1 MSWRKLHHN
10 WIRRRALPLAGILGA
25 AIVFAPCTDEQP
37 TAPLEAGGVLASE
50 GTGSTPVNV
59 TVIRP
64 DGTPVG
70 PGVRVTLLDTRFE
83 PLIASTESNGV
94 APFEVRAD
102 LRFCVYASPVFNE
115 GERWNPSGTAYDEG
129 SGFVIHK
136 PVAAAIMRDLRQPV
150 AANRTTFNH
159 FCVQNPTHDA
169 SGGNFRNRDIVLQ
182 LVAAS
187 HIGGTILDL
196 TGGRTSGPTLLSQ
209 SLLGLDLPSAWIPE
223 ETPSGHYEPVLGLAW
238 AKFGGGET
246 LPVAP
251 GLGFLKLTT
260 ELLKGSPLKWGES
273 AEFSAPSQAGDTGSQ
288 EVETEANFCTY
299 VEEDHHTHMS
309 AVIDPNR
316 LHFDEGA
323 GVRGGWLAGEAFEV
337 TNTFALTYVVV
348 VPGQGGEWTTKTRSG
363 DGSFQVT
370 HRCTTSTS
378 TCEVVAESGSYDA
391 QGHSV
396 VYRLENG
403 HVRVYEFF
411 ELATSDAIDVQLE
424 AEEISRRLGPN
435 HKVPGTSRDLYPQG
449 WLVFTKA
456 TVCEPLDWTNT
467 TRLIF

>member
-1 MSWRKLHHN
+1 MSWSKLHHN

-25 AIVFAPCTDEQP
+25 AIVVATCTDEQP
-37 TAPLEAGGVLASE
+37 TAPLEADGVLASQA
-50 GTGSTPVNV
+50 TGDVPVKV
-59 TVIRP
+59 TVTEP
-64 DGTPVG
+64 GGTPVG
-70 PGVRVTLLDTRFE
+70 EGYRVTLLDTRYE
-83 PLIASTESNGV
+83 PLIGITDADGV
-94 APFEVRAD
+94 APFMVREN

-129 SGFVIHK
+129 SGFVIDK

-150 AANRTTFNH
+150 AANQTTFNH
-159 FCVQNPTHDA
+159 YCVQNPTHDA

-182 LVAAS
+182 LVAAA

-196 TGGRTSGPTLLSQ
+196 KGGLTSGPTLLSQ
-209 SLLGLDLPSAWIPE
+209 SLAGLNLPPAWIPK

-238 AKFGGGET
+238 AKFGDGET

-260 ELLKGSPLKWGES
+260 ELLEGSPLKWGQSEQ
-273 AEFSAPSQAGDTGSQ
+273 FSAPSQAGDTGSQ

-299 VEEDHHTHMS
+299 KDEDHHTHMS
-309 AVIDPNR
+309 EVIDPNR
-316 LHFDEGA
+316 LHFDEEA
-323 GVRGGWLAGEAFEV
+323 GVRGGWLAGAEFEV

-348 VPGQGGEWTTKTRSG
+348 VPAQGGEWTTKTRSD

-370 HRCTTSTS
+370 HSCTSGS
-378 TCEVVAESGSYDA
+378 CSPGAGSGSYDA
-391 QGHSV
+391 EGHSV
-396 VYRLENG
+396 VYRPLENG

-411 ELATSDAIDVQLE
+411 GLATANEIDVQLE
-424 AEEISRRLGPN
+424 AEEISRRFGPN

>member
-10 WIRRRALPLAGILGA
+10 WIRWRALPLAGILGA
-25 AIVFAPCTDEQP
+25 AFVVATCTDEQP
-37 TAPLEAGGVLASE
+37 TAPLEAGGVLASA
-50 GTGSTPVNV
+50 GTGPVPINV
-59 TVIRP
+59 TVTEP
-64 DGTPVG
+64 NGTPVG
-70 PGVRVTLLDTRFE
+70 AGYRVTLLDTGFE
-83 PLIASTESNGV
+83 PLIASTGPNGV
-94 APFEVRAD
+94 APFMVNEN

-115 GERWNPSGTAYDEG
+115 GERWNPSGQAFAEG
-129 SGFVIHK
+129 SGFVIDK
-136 PVAAAIMRDLRQPV
+136 PVAAAIMRDLRQSV
-150 AANRTTFNH
+150 AANETTFDN
-159 FCVQNPTHDA
+159 FCLQNPTHDA
-169 SGGNFRNRDIVLQ
+169 GGGNPRNRNIVLP
-182 LVAAS
+182 LVAAA

-196 TGGRTSGPTLLSQ
+196 KGGPTSGPTLLSQ
-209 SLLGLDLPSAWIPE
+209 SLAGLNLPPAWIPK
-223 ETPSGHYEPVLGLAW
+223 ETPSNYEPVLGLAW
-238 AKFGGGET
+238 AKFGDGEA

-260 ELLKGSPLKWGES
+260 ELLKGSPLKWGQS
-273 AEFSAPSQAGDTGSQ
+273 QQFSAPSQAGQTGSQ

-299 VEEDHHTHMS
+299 EDEDHHTHMS
-309 AVIDPNR
+309 PVIDPNR
-316 LHFDEGA
+316 LHFDEEA

-348 VPGQGGEWTTKTRSG
+348 VPGQGGEWTTKTRSS

-370 HRCTTSTS
+370 HRCTSDS
-378 TCEVVAESGSYDA
+378 CSPIAESGSYDA
-391 QGHSV
+391 EGHSV